1 VTNTPTQ
8 LTPIMLDRITY
19 GTFLVFGSACC
30 IMVIYAILCV
40 PETKGTNTS
49 FPQHVQTNSHQDLK
63 LETNTSL
70 LPGVPLES
78 IHLLFA
84 GNIVAGATRDTVP
97 RYSRAKHLSQ
107 GGSDEHY
114 EDDDDDL
121 ATGKNGSMSS
131 HVERLGDS
139 KAKNAAY
146 GMNNA
151 GTA

>member
-1 VTNTPTQ
+1 V
-8 LTPIMLDRITY
+8 LHHGSIRH
-19 GTFLVFGSACC
+19 LVRSRDQRYKPLFPSTTKKTTSHQKSK
-30 IMVIYAILCV
+30 
-40 PETKGTNTS
+40 PETN
-49 FPQHVQTNSHQDLK
+49 N
-63 LETNTSL
+63 L

-97 RYSRAKHLSQ
+97 RFSRAKHLSE
-107 GGSDEHY
+107 GGADEHY
-114 EDDDDDL
+114 DDDDDDV

-131 HVERLGDS
+131 RVERIGDS

-151 GTA
+151 GAA

>member
-1 VTNTPTQ
+1 
-8 LTPIMLDRITY
+8 MLEKITY

-30 IMVIYAILCV
+30 IMVLYTILCV
-40 PETKGTNTS
+40 PETKGKHPTNNDDIHN
-49 FPQHVQTNSHQDLK
+49 PLK
-63 LETNTSL
+63 HKLTFL
-70 LPGVPLES
+70 LGVPLES

-107 GGSDEHY
+107 GDEDQHY

-131 HVERLGDS
+131 HVERIGDS
-139 KAKNAAY
+139 KAKNVAY

-151 GTA
+151 GAA

>member
-1 VTNTPTQ
+1 MQ
-8 LTPIMLDRITY
+8 SC
-19 GTFLVFGSACC
+19 VFQRQKVQIS
-30 IMVIYAILCV
+30 
-40 PETKGTNTS
+40 PSPNNETADPHRDFES
-49 FPQHVQTNSHQDLK
+49 
-63 LETNTSL
+63 ETNTSL

-131 HVERLGDS
+131 HVERIGDS

-151 GTA
+151 GAA